1 MVILF
6 VSFCFFFFFFSILM
20 GTRSLII
27 LSDSN
32 ILSASLF
39 FWLVAKDVLKDARN
53 LWIGQ
58 LGWETMI
65 LSLSYLADVIGAII
79 FIIFGQYWSFRNNG
93 IVYNSSMILS
103 NLLYYISSILKTS
116 LTPLLSPIELCYS
129 IYQYL
134 IVRRQRTKQ
143 EQFFLSI
150 HLFRSLLFLFFY
162 VKAFIPTRLLDYV
175 DVERTAPY
183 IILVI
188 TASVIFISL
197 LYKQPFLLLGCIFV
211 IVVLVTETMEYLMN
225 TSTLY
230 SILSLLSVFT
240 GMLIR
245 K

>member
-1 MVILF
+1 MVLF
-6 VSFCFFFFFFSILM
+6 VSFCFLLLFSSILM
-20 GTRSLII
+20 GRRSIII
-27 LSDSN
+27 LSISN
-32 ILSASLF
+32 ILSASLL
-39 FWLVAKDVLKDARN
+39 FWLEARDVLKDVKN

-58 LGWETMI
+58 LGWEMMI
-65 LSLSYLADVIGAII
+65 LSLSYLADAVGAIV
-79 FIIFGQYWSFRNNG
+79 FDIFGQHWSFRNNG
-93 IVYNSSMILS
+93 VVYNSFMILS

-116 LTPLLSPIELCYS
+116 LTPLLSPLELCYS

-150 HLFRSLLFLFFY
+150 HLFRSLLSLFFY
-162 VKAFIPTRLLDYV
+162 LKTFIPTELLDRV
-175 DVERTAPY
+175 DVERTASY

-188 TASVIFISL
+188 TGSVIFISL

-211 IVVLVTETMEYLMN
+211 IVVFVAETMEYLMN

-230 SILSLLSVFT
+230 SILSLLSIFT